1 MSDPIRVKIADLAVR
16 KGEGM
21 IITVGLGSCV
31 GIALYDPV
39 VKAAGLAHIL
49 LADSTMFKNQ
59 PNRAKFADT
68 AIPLLV
74 EQMARLGARPSRL
87 QAKIAGGSQ
96 LFSFE
101 NSLISVGEKNIKMV
115 RSVLVSMRIPIL
127 GEDLGGSVGRTMKLL
142 VPDGTVLISTVGAA
156 EKQL

>member
-1 MSDPIRVKIADLAVR
+1 MNDFIRVKIADLAVS
-16 KGEGM
+16 KNDGV

-31 GIALYDPV
+31 GIALYDPA

-59 PNRAKFADT
+59 SNPAKFADT

-74 EQMARLGARPSRL
+74 QQMVHLGARPSRL

-101 NSLISVGEKNIKMV
+101 NSLISVGEKNIRMV
-115 RSVLVSMRIPIL
+115 RSVLESLRIPVI
-127 GEDLGGSVGRTMKLL
+127 GEDLGGSVGRTMKLF
-142 VPDGTVLISTVGAA
+142 VPDGKVLISTVGTG

>member
-1 MSDPIRVKIADLAVR
+1 MNDFIRVKIADLAVS
-16 KGEGM
+16 KNEGV

-31 GIALYDPV
+31 GIALYDPT
-39 VKAAGLAHIL
+39 VKTAGLAHIL

-59 PNRAKFADT
+59 SNPAKFADT
-68 AIPLLV
+68 AIPLLI
-74 EQMARLGARPSRL
+74 EQMVKLGARPSRL

-101 NSLISVGEKNIKMV
+101 SSLISVGEKNICMV
-115 RSVLVSMRIPIL
+115 RIVLENLRIPVI
-127 GEDLGGSVGRTMKLL
+127 GEDLGGSVGRTMKLF
-142 VPDGTVLISTVGAA
+142 VPDGKVLISTVGTG